1 MSDLEPVLRAIAEVR
16 DEGRAREVKTDA
28 MFAAAEVKTEA
39 RFTLVE
45 SRLADVAS
53 LGESNAKHIGEL
65 NGSLL
70 RVASGA
76 AKAVDLALEAKTQ
89 ASGARDEATKIVE
102 SALIIHGASIAG
114 SVNDVVKKAVEP
126 LSLKID
132 SLEKNDEKQAVS
144 LANQDTQLVRV
155 VDLLSTLAR
164 WQNHWAVKAG
174 IAVAGLVG
182 AGVAGYFG
190 AGH

>member
-28 MFAAAEVKTEA
+28 MFAAAEVKTNA
-39 RFTLVE
+39 RFNAVE
-45 SRLADVAS
+45 LKLADVAS

-89 ASGARDEATKIVE
+89 AAGARDEATKIVE
-102 SALIIHGASIAG
+102 SALLIHGASIAA
-114 SVNDVVKKAVEP
+114 SVNDVVKRAVEP
-126 LSLKID
+126 ILVEVTGLKDNDVSQNKQFASIVQMLSKFL
-132 SLEKNDEKQAVS
+132 
-144 LANQDTQLVRV
+144 
-155 VDLLSTLAR
+155 R
-164 WQNHWAVKAG
+164 WQDHWALK
-174 IAVAGLVG
+174 VG
-182 AGVAGYFG
+182 VVLAMLIGATVAGYFG
-190 AGH
+190 ARH